1 MRSVSSLLDVVALP
15 EDPVRPGR
23 RPRFLTAVPTV
34 GARVV
39 LVGGREGDRP
49 LLEADKYFSL
59 VSLLVELIVLLEF
72 YTGVSAFKMASG

>member
-1 MRSVSSLLDVVALP
+1 MRSISSLLDFVTLP

-23 RPRFLTAVPTV
+23 RSRLLAAVPAV

-39 LVGGREGDRP
+39 LVRGREGDRT

-59 VSLLVELIVLLEF
+59 VTLLVELIVLLEL
-72 YTGVSAFKMASG
+72 YER